1 MRSRRQERKL
11 ASRLGKGAGQ
21 LVADASTKRTSFA
34 IIRHAQAANQIK
46 LLERYGGIETNMITP
61 QILMLFLGRLDQPL
75 SYRTCKS
82 TMARQM
88 AEGAL
93 TK

>member
-1 MRSRRQERKL
+1 
-11 ASRLGKGAGQ
+11 
-21 LVADASTKRTSFA
+21 
-34 IIRHAQAANQIK
+34 
-46 LLERYGGIETNMITP
+46 MITP
-61 QILMLFLGRLDQPL
+61 QILMLFLGRMDQPL
-75 SYRTCKS
+75 AYRACKS